1 MLQNNEKSAEVL
13 KAEKIVEQ
21 AKARLAEAKRK
32 ASQQKRKEENQ
43 HKDMMGGIVHK
54 YYPEC
59 YLLDEQ
65 EQNTIIA
72 SGMRAE
78 Q

>member
-43 HKDMMGGIVHK
+43 HKYMMGGMFTNISQSVIS
-54 YYPEC
+54 
-59 YLLDEQ
+59 LM
-65 EQNTIIA
+65 
-72 SGMRAE
+72 SRS
-78 Q
+78 